1 MSLIRYCAAMGFL
14 YAAGAAPAFADD
26 CKPVT
31 DSIIV
36 TVKTPYKMTLTRT
49 GKDGKPE
56 TNYLVQ
62 TPNAKY
68 VQTGGRWITMP
79 SSSQDLLDQLN
90 ATMKTAK
97 MECHR
102 LGTEMV
108 SGQSAAIYSMHVEN
122 EGTVSDSKVWLS
134 SDRLPLKSEV
144 VVNGTTITSIYDY
157 ANVQPPL
164 DAAPLGLPAP
174 AKK

>member
-1 MSLIRYCAAMGFL
+1 VSVIRQCAVMGFL
-14 YAAGAAPAFADD
+14 GVATAAPAFADG
-26 CKPVT
+26 CQPVI
-31 DSIIV
+31 DSMIV

-68 VQTGGRWITMP
+68 IQTGGRWITMP

-90 ATMKTAK
+90 ATVKTAK
-97 MECHR
+97 MECQR

-108 SGQSAAIYSMHVEN
+108 SGQSTAIYSLHVEN
-122 EGTVSDSKVWLS
+122 QGTVSDSKIWLS
-134 SDRLPLKSEV
+134 SDHLPLKSEV
-144 VVNGTTITSIYDY
+144 VVNGTTMTSLYDY
-157 ANVQPPL
+157 ANVQPPPG
-164 DAAPLGLPAP
+164 AAPLGLPQP

>member
-1 MSLIRYCAAMGFL
+1 MSLIRLGAAMGFL
-14 YAAGAAPAFADD
+14 SIAATAPAFADD

-31 DSIIV
+31 NSMIV

-49 GKDGKPE
+49 GRDGKPE
-56 TNYLVQ
+56 TNYLIQ

-79 SSSQDLLDQLN
+79 SSSQDLLDQLS
-90 ATMKTAK
+90 ATIKTAK
-97 MECHR
+97 MDCHR

-108 SGQSAAIYSMHVEN
+108 SGQSTAIYSMHVEN
-122 EGTVSDSKVWLS
+122 QGTVSDSKVWLS
-134 SDRLPLKSEV
+134 SDHLPLKSEV
-144 VVNGTTITSIYDY
+144 VVNGTTVSSIYDY

-164 DAAPLGLPAP
+164 DAAPLGLPPP